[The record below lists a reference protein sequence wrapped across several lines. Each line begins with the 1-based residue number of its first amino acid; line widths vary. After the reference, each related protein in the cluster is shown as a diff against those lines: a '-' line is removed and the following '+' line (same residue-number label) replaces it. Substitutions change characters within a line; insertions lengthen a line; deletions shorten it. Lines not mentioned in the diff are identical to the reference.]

1 VEGDLTQPSFGLVQ
15 EALHVLSES
24 SIIIHTAS
32 SINLVHP
39 LPKIAKSVIYPT
51 LELAKLAIASQQVER
66 FVYISTAYAN
76 AHLHMGNEY
85 VETNVLEELYPLS
98 PDGAGKELEELLASG
113 STKAFEAA
121 NFPYPYSYAKNLT
134 ERLLTDLFSTVGDQL
149 LIIRPSIIGPAL
161 REPYPY
167 YEIRGSAPAT
177 SLLAACVLCTSLSM
191 TWASPF
197 DDPAAQS
204 IIDEV
209 PVDVVVNRILVHTA
223 VRTRGCIHAVAGR
236 RGVRTFGDIWDKAM
250 QMRALPWT
258 PVLKWKS
265 IDWHSAELHPI
276 ARMFKIAGGTSYVF
290 EDTKSVD
297 VWHSSMS
304 FVDQIR
310 FPLFLETCKDIED
323 LEKRKLGVR
332 RQMVWFF
339 GRRGYPKYLVSML
352 LTTQPF
358 SQRVSWI

>member
-1 VEGDLTQPSFGLVQ
+1 MHTDFGLTQEGLRI
-15 EALHVLSES
+15 LSES

-32 SINLVHP
+32 SINLVHS

-51 LELAKLAIASQQVER
+51 LELAKLAIASQHVER

-76 AHLHMGNEY
+76 AHLHMVNEY
-85 VETNVLEELYPLS
+85 VETNVLEKIYPIS
-98 PDGAGKELEELLASG
+98 VEGASKELEELLASG
-113 STKAFEAA
+113 STKAFVAA
-121 NFPYPYSYAKNLT
+121 NFPFPYAYAKNLT
-134 ERLLTDLFSTVGDQL
+134 ERLLTDLFSAHGEQL

-177 SLLAACVLCTSLSM
+177 SLLAACVLCTSLSI

-204 IIDEV
+204 ILDEV

-223 VRTRGCIHAVAGR
+223 LRSRGCVHAVAGK
-236 RGVRTFGDIWDKAM
+236 RGARTFGDIWEKAM

-258 PVLKWKS
+258 PILRWKNT
-265 IDWHSAELHPI
+265 DWHSKELHPI
-276 ARMFKIAGGTSYVF
+276 ARMFKIVGTSYVF
-290 EDTKSVD
+290 DDSKTLE

-304 FVDQIR
+304 IGDRDR
-310 FPLFLETCKDIED
+310 FPLFLETCKDNED
-323 LEKRKLGVR
+323 IEKRQSGVR
-332 RQMVWFF
+332 RQIMWFF
-339 GRRGYPKYLVSML
+339 GRRGYPQYLVSIL
-352 LTTQPF
+352 LTTRPF
-358 SQRVSWI
+358 SQMVSWI

>member
-1 VEGDLTQPSFGLVQ
+1 MQTNFGLTLDG
-15 EALHVLSES
+15 LHTLSES

-51 LELAKLAIASQQVER
+51 IELAKLAIASQQVER
-66 FVYISTAYAN
+66 FVYISSAYAN

-85 VETNVLEELYPLS
+85 VETNVFEKLYPLS
-98 PDGAGKELEELLASG
+98 LEGAGKELDELLATG

-121 NFPYPYSYAKNLT
+121 NFPFPYSYAKNLT
-134 ERLLTDLFSTVGDQL
+134 ERLLTDLFSAHGDQL
-149 LIIRPSIIGPAL
+149 LIIRPSVIGPAL

-177 SLLAACVLCTSLSM
+177 SLLAAFVLCTSLSM
-191 TWASPF
+191 TLASPF
-197 DDPAAQS
+197 DDPATQS
-204 IIDEV
+204 ILDEV

-223 VRTRGCIHAVAGR
+223 IRTSGCVHAVAGK
-236 RGVRTFGDIWDKAM
+236 RGVRTFGDIWEKAM

-258 PVLKWKS
+258 PVLKWKNT
-265 IDWHSAELHPI
+265 DWHSTELHPI
-276 ARMFKIAGGTSYVF
+276 ARTFKIIGGTSYVF
-290 EDTKSVD
+290 EDTKTHE
-297 VWHSSMS
+297 VWRSSMS
-304 FVDQIR
+304 IDDRIR

-323 LEKRKLGVR
+323 IEKRKSGVR
-332 RQMVWFF
+332 RQIVWFF
-339 GRRGYPKYLVSML
+339 GRRGYPQYLVSMF
-352 LTTQPF
+352 LTTPPF